1 MVESQT
7 QWIEGLVASNVHW
20 TENLFSLRIEADVAP
35 FSAGQYTSLALDV
48 EGVRVAQPYSILS
61 APDASPLEFFFY
73 TQLDGQLSAQ
83 LARLHPGDRV
93 WVQQTPE
100 GRFTLDQVPPG
111 RDLWLLATGTGVSP
125 FLSLLRTPE
134 PWQRFEHIV
143 LVYAVRHWSDVA
155 YEEVLKELQTQY
167 GERFT
172 FVPFVSREKVENTVH
187 GHIPASISN
196 GTLERVATRGMSTH
210 NSRFMLCGNPGM
222 VQDALN
228 ALEQRGFTRSQEGKT
243 GHITLEAYW

>member
-1 MVESQT
+1 MVESHT
-7 QWIEGLVASNVHW
+7 QWIEGLVASNIHW
-20 TENLFSLRIEADVAP
+20 TQNLFSLRIEADVAP
-35 FSAGQYTSLALDV
+35 FAAGQYTSLALDIG
-48 EGVRVAQPYSILS
+48 GVRIAQPYSILS
-61 APDASPLEFFFY
+61 APNASPLEFFFY
-73 TQLDGQLSAQ
+73 TQLDGQLSAE
-83 LARLHPGDRV
+83 LGRLHPGDRV
-93 WVQQTPE
+93 WVQSTPE

-111 RDLWLLATGTGVSP
+111 RDLWLLATGTGVAP

-155 YEEVLKELQTQY
+155 YGEVLAQLQAQY

-172 FVPFVSREKVENTVH
+172 FVPFVSREKVESAVH

-196 GTLERVATRGMSTH
+196 GTLERVATLGMSTQ

-222 VQDALN
+222 VQDALS
-228 ALEQRGFTRSQEGKT
+228 ALQQRGFVRSEEGRT